1 MFSFKKFEDR
11 EYLLEDFDST
21 NFNFDVIAIS
31 EA

>member
-1 MFSFKKFEDR
+1 MFSFKKCEDR

-21 NFNFDVIAIS
+21 NFNFDVIAIG